1 MFRKMRRYT
10 QEIPQNEILEI
21 LEKATSGTLAVLGD
35 NGYPYAVPLSYV
47 YANEKLYF
55 HCAKDGHKIDA
66 IRNCDKASF
75 CVIYED
81 NIVPEEFTTYFKSV
95 IAFGKIRILE
105 DKTEIRAAIENLSDK
120 YSNMGNE
127 LRNKEIESS
136 LSSLCMLEFNIEHIT
151 GKEAKELKAARK
163 QKAGQ

>member
-1 MFRKMRRYT
+1 M
-10 QEIPQNEILEI
+10 
-21 LEKATSGTLAVLGD
+21 
-35 NGYPYAVPLSYV
+35 

-66 IRNCDKASF
+66 IKNCKKASF

-81 NIVPEEFTTYFKSV
+81 NIVPEEFTTYFKSI
-95 IAFGKIRILE
+95 IAFGKVRILE
-105 DKTEIRAAIENLSDK
+105 DKTEIRAAIETLSDK
-120 YSNMGNE
+120 YSDMGNE

-136 LSSLCMLEFNIEHIT
+136 MSSLCMLEFKIEHVT

-163 QKAGQ
+163 